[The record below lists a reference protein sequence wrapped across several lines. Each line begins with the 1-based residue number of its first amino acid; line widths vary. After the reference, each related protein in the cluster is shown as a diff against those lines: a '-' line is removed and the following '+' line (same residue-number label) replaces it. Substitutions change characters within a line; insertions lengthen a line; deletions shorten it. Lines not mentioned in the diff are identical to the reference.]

1 MSYLIDGG
9 LEEPSGLMSAK
20 TYWEKVVKSFPNKIW
35 GAVNLLVT
43 RAKSCFMKLRKVQQI
58 LYTVKE
64 ENAYLRWECKKLK
77 EKQRYQKEQ
86 YKELDRE
93 NNELREDSRKL
104 NYFKEYLPGKVYDEI
119 VNMAERQC
127 ERQKNREKFY

>member
-1 MSYLIDGG
+1 
-9 LEEPSGLMSAK
+9 MSAK

-35 GAVNLLVT
+35 GAVSLLVA
-43 RAKSCFMKLRKVQQI
+43 RAKSCFIQQI

-64 ENAYLRWECKKLK
+64 ENADLRWECKKLK

-86 YKELDRE
+86 YEELDWE

-104 NYFKEYLPGKVYDEI
+104 NYFKEYLPGKC
-119 VNMAERQC
+119 MTRL
-127 ERQKNREKFY
+127 